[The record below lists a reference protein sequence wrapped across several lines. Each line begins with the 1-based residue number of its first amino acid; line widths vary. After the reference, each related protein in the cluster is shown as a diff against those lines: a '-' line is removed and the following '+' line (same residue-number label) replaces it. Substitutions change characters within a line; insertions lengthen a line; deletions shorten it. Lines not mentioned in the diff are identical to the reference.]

1 MNIIL
6 GRDRVEQLA
15 DRYVVLSLDTF
26 NVSDQPEPITSFC
39 VIEQI
44 TLQDLSQLES
54 WRALH
59 EKLIE
64 NYHKK
69 NWTFCEQALEHL
81 LGRWNGEL
89 DSFYLDLMSRI
100 KNYQQQDPGEDWT
113 GIITR

>member
-6 GRDRVEQLA
+6 GQDKVADLS
-15 DRYVVLSLDTF
+15 DRYVVLPLDTF
-26 NVSDQPEPITSFC
+26 NVSGHPDPITSFC
-39 VIEQI
+39 VIEQVSI
-44 TLQDLSQLES
+44 QDLSQLGS

-69 NWTFCEQALEHL
+69 NWNFCEQAVEHL
-81 LGRWNGEL
+81 VGRWNGEL
-89 DSFYLDLMSRI
+89 DSFYLDLLGRI
-100 KNYQQQDPGEDWT
+100 KRYQQQDPGEEWT